1 MRYKGYI
8 IETFLR
14 TATVRFRLGYEPM
27 LFRNGNNFVNNSRTE
42 WGSSGSMMLE
52 DLHEGKDGIWMHV
65 DPPSAEEIAG
75 TRGLAGRARET
86 AIFCIPET
94 HPFFNVDL
102 TLSGLDELRDW
113 ASGIDETL
121 LTKDIIRNLAIK
133 YLESIKS

>member
-1 MRYKGYI
+1 
-8 IETFLR
+8 
-14 TATVRFRLGYEPM
+14 
-27 LFRNGNNFVNNSRTE
+27 
-42 WGSSGSMMLE
+42 MMLE
-52 DLHEGKDGIWMHV
+52 DLHEVEDGIWMHA

-102 TLSGLDELRDW
+102 ILGGMDELR
-113 ASGIDETL
+113 GFIIV
-121 LTKDIIRNLAIK
+121 KDIIRNLAMK